1 MTIKYKGVAKGA
13 DTVALKFNRLHVE
26 WNPTTVAA
34 LLAFAHRWVKLIK
47 AREKESGG
55 AAPVDVDV
63 APTPGGRGMAT
74 PGGGKGMT
82 INAELQALS
91 VSLNTD
97 GSGERLAL
105 LGMQEL
111 VVDTLL
117 SAEGGMM
124 MKGQLAT

>member
-55 AAPVDVDV
+55 AAPV
-63 APTPGGRGMAT
+63 ASNGTASCNRSLTPSFPPGTRRSSEGTEFQEMASLHART
-74 PGGGKGMT
+74 
-82 INAELQALS
+82 QAFVTS
-91 VSLNTD
+91 WPC
-97 GSGERLAL
+97 
-105 LGMQEL
+105 
-111 VVDTLL
+111 
-117 SAEGGMM
+117 SAEYARHEHRCSESTDFV
-124 MKGQLAT
+124 LYL